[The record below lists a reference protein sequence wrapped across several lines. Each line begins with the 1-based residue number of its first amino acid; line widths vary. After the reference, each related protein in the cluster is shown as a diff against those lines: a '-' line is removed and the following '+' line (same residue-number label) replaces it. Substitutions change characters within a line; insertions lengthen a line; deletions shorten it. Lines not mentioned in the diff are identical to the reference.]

1 MNFLSKTCF
10 LRLNFVENMNIHFKA
25 FGLSYKKSAIQI
37 REAVALSDS
46 EMRNLLTRSK
56 EVLGINEMLI
66 ISTCNRTEF
75 YYVSENDEFDRLI
88 SLLGIEK
95 NLSNI
100 DSYKLDFEHFTS
112 TKAVQHLFEVATG
125 IDSQV
130 LGDLQIINQ
139 VKKAYQAS
147 ADNNMAQAFLHRLL
161 HTIFFTNKK
170 IVQQTTFRDGAAS
183 VSYAAVSM
191 LEELTANMTSPQV
204 LVIGTGEIGEDV
216 LRNLKNTNFMNILV
230 ANRTFEKAESLAKE
244 LNYKAV
250 RFEEIEKYIAESE
263 IIISSVSMSKPLI
276 SKDLLE
282 QNPILSFKFIV
293 DLSIPRSVESKV
305 EEIPAVLLYNMDSIE
320 QKVSETMQKRQET
333 VPAVL
338 EIIAEA
344 MAEFADWTQE
354 ILVSPVI
361 QQFKNVLENIRKDE
375 MSRFA
380 KQMNPQE
387 TEVVDKITR
396 NILQKIIKYPVLELK
411 AACKRGEAENVSEML
426 KNLFDLEK
434 QTEKVNH

>member
-1 MNFLSKTCF
+1 
-10 LRLNFVENMNIHFKA
+10 MNIHFKA